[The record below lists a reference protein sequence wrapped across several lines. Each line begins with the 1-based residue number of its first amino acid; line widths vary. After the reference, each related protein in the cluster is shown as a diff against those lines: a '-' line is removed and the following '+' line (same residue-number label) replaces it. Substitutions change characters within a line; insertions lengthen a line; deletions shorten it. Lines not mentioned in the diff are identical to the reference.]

1 MDRGIKM
8 EKTKDLKNKKLVRR
22 LIQLSQPK
30 KDISKT
36 FKVEDEKKYHLD
48 TEEVDELGLDE
59 VIDELEQWLEEK
71 ESKEEKVEVDDKDD
85 EDVMDFLD
93 KIDFDYLVK
102 LK

>member
-1 MDRGIKM
+1 M

-36 FKVEDEKKYHLD
+36 FKVDDDKIKYT

-59 VIDELEQWLEEK
+59 VIEELEQWLEEK
-71 ESKEEKVEVDDKDD
+71 ESKGKKVEVEDDD
-85 EDVMDFLD
+85 EDVMDFLN
-93 KIDFDYLVK
+93 KIDFDYVVK

>member
-1 MDRGIKM
+1 M

-36 FKVEDEKKYHLD
+36 FKVDDDKIKYT

-59 VIDELEQWLEEK
+59 VIEELEQWLEEK
-71 ESKEEKVEVDDKDD
+71 ESKGEKVEVDDEND

>member
-1 MDRGIKM
+1 M

-36 FKVEDEKKYHLD
+36 FKVDDEKDKVKYT

-59 VIDELEQWLEEK
+59 VIEELEQWIEEK
-71 ESKEEKVEVDDKDD
+71 ESKGEKVEVDDYYD

>member
-1 MDRGIKM
+1 M

-30 KDISKT
+30 KDISKS
-36 FKVEDEKKYHLD
+36 FKVDDDDKVKYT
-48 TEEVDELGLDE
+48 TEEVDNLGLDE
-59 VIDELEQWLEEK
+59 VIEELEQWLEEK
-71 ESKEEKVEVDDKDD
+71 ESKGEKVEVEDDD

>member
-1 MDRGIKM
+1 M

-36 FKVEDEKKYHLD
+36 FKVDDDKDKVKYT
-48 TEEVDELGLDE
+48 TEEVDDLGLDE
-59 VIDELEQWLEEK
+59 VIEELEQWLEEK
-71 ESKEEKVEVDDKDD
+71 ESKGEKVEVDDEED
-85 EDVMDFLD
+85 EDVMGFLD

>member
-1 MDRGIKM
+1 M

-36 FKVEDEKKYHLD
+36 FKVDVDKDKVKYT

-59 VIDELEQWLEEK
+59 VIEELEQWLEEK
-71 ESKEEKVEVDDKDD
+71 ESKGEKVEVDDKDD

>member
-1 MDRGIKM
+1 M

-71 ESKEEKVEVDDKDD
+71 ESKEEKVEVDDKD
-85 EDVMDFLD
+85 ENVMDFLN

>member
-1 MDRGIKM
+1 M

-36 FKVEDEKKYHLD
+36 FKVDDDKIKYT

-59 VIDELEQWLEEK
+59 VIEELEQWLEEK
-71 ESKEEKVEVDDKDD
+71 ESKGEKVEVEDDD
-85 EDVMDFLD
+85 EDVMDFLN
-93 KIDFDYLVK
+93 KIDFDYVVK

>member
-71 ESKEEKVEVDDKDD
+71 ESKEEKVEVDDKD
-85 EDVMDFLD
+85 ENVMDFLD

>member
-1 MDRGIKM
+1 M

-36 FKVEDEKKYHLD
+36 FKVDDDKIKYT

-59 VIDELEQWLEEK
+59 VIEELEQWLEEK
-71 ESKEEKVEVDDKDD
+71 ESKGEKVEVED
-85 EDVMDFLD
+85 EDVMDFLN
-93 KIDFDYLVK
+93 KIDFDYVVK

>member
-1 MDRGIKM
+1 M

-36 FKVEDEKKYHLD
+36 FKVDDDKVKYT

-59 VIDELEQWLEEK
+59 VIEELEQWLEEK
-71 ESKEEKVEVDDKDD
+71 ESKGKKVEVEDDD
-85 EDVMDFLD
+85 EDVMDFLN
-93 KIDFDYLVK
+93 KIDFDYVVK

>member
-1 MDRGIKM
+1 M

-36 FKVEDEKKYHLD
+36 FKVDDDEDKVKYT
-48 TEEVDELGLDE
+48 TEEVDDLGLDE
-59 VIDELEQWLEEK
+59 VIEELEQWLEEK
-71 ESKEEKVEVDDKDD
+71 ESNGEKVEVEDED
-85 EDVMDFLD
+85 EDVMDFLN

>member
-1 MDRGIKM
+1 M

-36 FKVEDEKKYHLD
+36 FKVDDDKLKYT

-59 VIDELEQWLEEK
+59 VIEELEQWLEEK
-71 ESKEEKVEVDDKDD
+71 ESKGEKVEVEDDD
-85 EDVMDFLD
+85 EDVMDFLN
-93 KIDFDYLVK
+93 KIDFDYVVK

>member
-1 MDRGIKM
+1 M

-36 FKVEDEKKYHLD
+36 FKVDDDKIKYT

-59 VIDELEQWLEEK
+59 VIEELEEWLEEK
-71 ESKEEKVEVDDKDD
+71 ESKGEKVEVEDDD
-85 EDVMDFLD
+85 EDVMDFLN
-93 KIDFDYLVK
+93 KIDFDYVVK

>member
-1 MDRGIKM
+1 M

-36 FKVEDEKKYHLD
+36 FEVEDEKKYHLD

-59 VIDELEQWLEEK
+59 VIEELEQWLEEK
-71 ESKEEKVEVDDKDD
+71 ESKGEKVEVDDEDD
-85 EDVMDFLD
+85 EDVIDFLD

>member
-48 TEEVDELGLDE
+48 TV
-59 VIDELEQWLEEK
+59 V
-71 ESKEEKVEVDDKDD
+71 
-85 EDVMDFLD
+85 
-93 KIDFDYLVK
+93 
-102 LK
+102 LKGETLPYACPKTTNYTNSP

>member
-1 MDRGIKM
+1 MM

-36 FKVEDEKKYHLD
+36 FKVDDDKLKYT

-59 VIDELEQWLEEK
+59 VIEELEQWLEEK
-71 ESKEEKVEVDDKDD
+71 ESKGEKVEVEDDD
-85 EDVMDFLD
+85 EDVMDFLN
-93 KIDFDYLVK
+93 KIDFDYVVK

>member
-1 MDRGIKM
+1 MGGG
-8 EKTKDLKNKKLVRR
+8 TNLKIRNPQIWLLLRAKKHRF
-22 LIQLSQPK
+22 QGT
-30 KDISKT
+30 KT
-36 FKVEDEKKYHLD
+36 FKVDDDKDNVKYT

-59 VIDELEQWLEEK
+59 VIEELEQWLEEK
-71 ESKEEKVEVDDKDD
+71 ESKGEKVEVDDKDD

>member
-1 MDRGIKM
+1 M

-36 FKVEDEKKYHLD
+36 FKVDVDKDKVKYT

-59 VIDELEQWLEEK
+59 VIEELEQWLEEK
-71 ESKEEKVEVDDKDD
+71 ESNGEKVEVDDEEN

>member
-71 ESKEEKVEVDDKDD
+71 ESKEEKVEVDDKD
-85 EDVMDFLD
+85 ENVMDFLN

>member
-1 MDRGIKM
+1 M

-36 FKVEDEKKYHLD
+36 FKVDDDKVKYT

-59 VIDELEQWLEEK
+59 VIEELEQWLEEK
-71 ESKEEKVEVDDKDD
+71 ESKGEKVEVEDDD
-85 EDVMDFLD
+85 EDVMDFLN
-93 KIDFDYLVK
+93 KIDFDYVVK

>member
-1 MDRGIKM
+1 M

-36 FKVEDEKKYHLD
+36 FKVDDDKVKYT
-48 TEEVDELGLDE
+48 TEEVDEFGLDE
-59 VIDELEQWLEEK
+59 VIEELEQWLEEK
-71 ESKEEKVEVDDKDD
+71 ESKGEKVEVDDKDD